1 MALRPFC
8 VLPPKQLKKPEQH
21 LSSVFKCPHIFAER
35 TFKFLGTKTKI
46 TPTLFTFPLNFPLKI
61 YHHMKVLNLVLAV
74 LFILFAVV
82 QYNDP
87 DPWGWAALYLYVAA
101 ACGMAAFGKS
111 NKFMLILGLGVST
124 LWMLT
129 LVPDFIHWVQMG
141 MPTIVAHMKAEA
153 PHIELTREFLG
164 LVVCMAALGWQ
175 WYRLRKSQKA

>member
-1 MALRPFC
+1 
-8 VLPPKQLKKPEQH
+8 
-21 LSSVFKCPHIFAER
+21 
-35 TFKFLGTKTKI
+35 
-46 TPTLFTFPLNFPLKI
+46 
-61 YHHMKVLNLVLAV
+61 MKVLNLILAV

-111 NKFMLILGLGVST
+111 NKFMLILGLGVSAI
-124 LWMLT
+124 WMLT

-164 LVVCMAALGWQ
+164 LVVCMSALGWQ
-175 WYRLRKSQKA
+175 WYRLRKSVKA

>member
-1 MALRPFC
+1 
-8 VLPPKQLKKPEQH
+8 
-21 LSSVFKCPHIFAER
+21 
-35 TFKFLGTKTKI
+35 
-46 TPTLFTFPLNFPLKI
+46 
-61 YHHMKVLNLVLAV
+61 MKVLNLVLAV

-175 WYRLRKSQKA
+175 WYRLRSGR